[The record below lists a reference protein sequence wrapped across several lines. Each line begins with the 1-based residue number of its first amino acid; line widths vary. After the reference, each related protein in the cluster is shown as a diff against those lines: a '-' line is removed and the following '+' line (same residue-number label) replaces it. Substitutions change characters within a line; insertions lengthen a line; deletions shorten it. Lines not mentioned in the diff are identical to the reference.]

1 MGASRGHR
9 IRAAVSAGHVATHGV
24 WTRTTENCRAPRHSL
39 KEVLDEVA
47 RQTCR
52 PRTHWCV
59 IRRPV
64 DINGLRYVEHII
76 GYRFG
81 EFAPLHT
88 ISRCTAPLIPPS
100 PSVTPNVSMLN
111 FQAGAHCSCCPRH
124 TTLISKRS
132 TKASPNYCA
141 FSSREGLFPRRQT
154 YGRAPFPAGSRPVGD
169 RDRVLVCRSRSRDR
183 PQCVVPDRRRRGC
196 SDRCERIPSGDL
208 LSPWLR
214 SRAETAN
221 LIAAKAPGVPSS
233 PRSRR
238 VLQLS
243 NHIF

>member
-1 MGASRGHR
+1 MGATRGHR

-100 PSVTPNVSMLN
+100 PSVAP
-111 FQAGAHCSCCPRH
+111 
-124 TTLISKRS
+124 IS
-132 TKASPNYCA
+132 
-141 FSSREGLFPRRQT
+141 RRDSQ
-154 YGRAPFPAGSRPVGD
+154 PH
-169 RDRVLVCRSRSRDR
+169 
-183 PQCVVPDRRRRGC
+183 
-196 SDRCERIPSGDL
+196 SG
-208 LSPWLR
+208 
-214 SRAETAN
+214 E
-221 LIAAKAPGVPSS
+221 S
-233 PRSRR
+233 PRCAVQPKKPESAP
-238 VLQLS
+238 VE
-243 NHIF
+243 